1 MFYIDIYLKKT
12 NMKIIITESQ
22 YNRLFLKEEKEVQF
36 KYDVDTILAFAKLIG
51 LPLKGQNEF
60 LANKALSN
68 EDILSNIRSIMT
80 NVDAKQNMID
90 DLENKGMN
98 GAESKLHD
106 NIETIINNF
115 NRYSK
120 KNQLN
125 VDSVLNKILRK

>member
-1 MFYIDIYLKKT
+1 
-12 NMKIIITESQ
+12 MKIIITESQ

-36 KYDVDTILAFAKLIG
+36 NYDVDTILAFAKLIG

-60 LANKALSN
+60 LANKALGN
-68 EDILSNIRSIMT
+68 KDVLSNIYSIMT
-80 NVDAKQNMID
+80 SAEAKQNIID